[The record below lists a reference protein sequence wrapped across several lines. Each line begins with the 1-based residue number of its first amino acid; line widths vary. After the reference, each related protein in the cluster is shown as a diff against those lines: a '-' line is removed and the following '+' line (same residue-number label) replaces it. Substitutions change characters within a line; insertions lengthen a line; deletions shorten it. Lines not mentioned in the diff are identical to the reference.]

1 MEIHEL
7 ISVLK
12 ALSIFKSMS
21 ESEIANFFQE
31 FSPNIMNFGKDDVIF
46 FEDEECKNL
55 SIVLRGTVEIQKID
69 PSGKV
74 LTVARISAG
83 DAFGENLIFGD
94 NNKYPMTVISKNK
107 TIILNLSKN
116 AVIKLCQID
125 QTFLYEFLRLLSNK
139 AISLSSK
146 IKEVALKNIRQ
157 KICDFILWKYRISKE
172 NVIEISMSKKDWAEK
187 LGVQRPSLSRELIK
201 MKEEGLID
209 YDKEKIFIKD
219 IDTIKEY
226 V

>member
-1 MEIHEL
+1 MEIYEL

-12 ALSIFKSMS
+12 TLSIFKNMS
-21 ESEIANFFQE
+21 ESEITNFFQE
-31 FSPNIMNFGKDDVIF
+31 FGPNIMNFGKDDVIF

-83 DAFGENLIFGD
+83 DTFGENLIFGD
-94 NNKYPMTVISKNK
+94 NNTYPMTVISKNK

-116 AVIKLCQID
+116 AVIKLCQIN

-146 IKEVALKNIRQ
+146 IKEVALKSIRQ
-157 KICDFILWKYRISKE
+157 KICDFILWKYNISKE

-201 MKEEGLID
+201 MKEEGFID

-219 IDTIKEY
+219 INAIKEY